1 MELPLINSK
10 NKTLQVPDS
19 LFNQEVNDNLI
30 TQLINSFIDNGHQG
44 TKAQKNRSQV
54 SGVGKNLGGK
64 RGLEEQELAH
74 QEVQFGEE
82 AELLLPQNL
91 NLQVQ
96 KK

>member
-1 MELPLINSK
+1 MVTKELK
-10 NKTLQVPDS
+10 RKKTDLKLV
-19 LFNQEVNDNLI
+19 
-30 TQLINSFIDNGHQG
+30 
-44 TKAQKNRSQV
+44 A
-54 SGVGKNLGGK
+54 VGKNLGGK
-64 RGLEEQELAH
+64 RGLEEQELVH